1 MFNPIGPP
9 VTYNINLRRTVERVC
24 KWSAKVG
31 AFTRFSDETAAPSG
45 RLPEVWCATSM
56 GQLSAL
62 RKGGY
67 EKLEKILLGKWKREV
82 TNECANV
89 LQSLYFIFF
98 SLH

>member
-1 MFNPIGPP
+1 M
-9 VTYNINLRRTVERVC
+9 C

-31 AFTRFSDETAAPSG
+31 AFTRFSDETAAPNG

-67 EKLEKILLGKWKREV
+67 QKLENILLGKYRRQVRMGMKRID
-82 TNECANV
+82 CCCCC
-89 LQSLYFIFF
+89 
-98 SLH
+98 

>member
-1 MFNPIGPP
+1 M
-9 VTYNINLRRTVERVC
+9 C

-31 AFTRFSDETAAPSG
+31 AFTRFSDETAAPNG

-67 EKLEKILLGKWKREV
+67 QKLENILLGKYKRQV
-82 TNECANV
+82 RSMIGFLLISTRLKGAGKV
-89 LQSLYFIFF
+89 A
-98 SLH
+98 

>member
-1 MFNPIGPP
+1 M
-9 VTYNINLRRTVERVC
+9 C

-31 AFTRFSDETAAPSG
+31 AFTRFSDETAAPGG

-67 EKLEKILLGKWKREV
+67 QKLENILLGKYKRQVRTEEDCV
-82 TNECANV
+82 QGYSYDQLIGWV
-89 LQSLYFIFF
+89 DLYLGI
-98 SLH
+98 SPGWWPIL

>member
-1 MFNPIGPP
+1 M
-9 VTYNINLRRTVERVC
+9 
-24 KWSAKVG
+24 G

-67 EKLEKILLGKWKREV
+67 QKLENILLGKYKRQVRTEEDPV
-82 TNECANV
+82 QGYSYDQLIGWV
-89 LQSLYFIFF
+89 DLYLGSSPGWWPI
-98 SLH
+98 L